1 MRTNNGW
8 YSITLQTGQEPLLA
22 DKRIVVLESSRKQ
35 VNMPSREDAYSI
47 RVVNLNN
54 GSVELLKSEELR

>member
-1 MRTNNGW
+1 M
-8 YSITLQTGQEPLLA
+8 TLHTGQEPLLA